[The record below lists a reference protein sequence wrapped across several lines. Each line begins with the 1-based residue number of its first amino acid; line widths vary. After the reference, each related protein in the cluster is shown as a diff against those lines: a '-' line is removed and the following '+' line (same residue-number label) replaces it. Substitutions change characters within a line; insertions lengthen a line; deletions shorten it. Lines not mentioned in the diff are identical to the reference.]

1 MCYLIFCFLFALGMQ
16 LTIMSITFSLCLLF
30 NLIGLIGVVKENIPI
45 CFVYGI
51 ILSIGTVRQL
61 FVSLQDRHRKISIL
75 MPLAVIMLIFTY
87 INLIKKKFELSQRR
101 LIIGNVELNLTDVNG
116 QLNGNYN
123 DGQNEIF
130 NRLYVSMRQSQQ
142 QQAIELQPNDD
153 KPPPYEQVVSSNQ

>member
-1 MCYLIFCFLFALGMQ
+1 MQ

-30 NLIGLIGVVKENIPI
+30 NLIGLIGVIKENIPI

-142 QQAIELQPNDD
+142 QPTFEPQPNDD